1 MPFLIIINVFIYVGS
16 ICNTW
21 ILLKAESRC
30 PDICCTHAQKLDFD
44 GCKAHCK
51 KHGAK
56 RLTYFPWNYCLCCL
70 DSSEIVPDTS
80 GGKGVNVYE
89 CIENAGN
96 CIYFPNWCHCSY
108 KSTTN
113 TVIAKIIIL
122 FSYFIPWLLA
132 WFIQNKIPTSDAS
145 SLQNALISKPSEK
158 NLLKRMIAYQMKIWD
173 QIHDV

>member
-1 MPFLIIINVFIYVGS
+1 MFLNLSQDPNHTTPKTTTTLSTGKFNDQNVKLFHFPHITLGLMPFFIIINVFIYVGS

-96 CIYFPNWCHCSY
+96 CIYFPN
-108 KSTTN
+108 
-113 TVIAKIIIL
+113 
-122 FSYFIPWLLA
+122 
-132 WFIQNKIPTSDAS
+132 
-145 SLQNALISKPSEK
+145 
-158 NLLKRMIAYQMKIWD
+158 
-173 QIHDV
+173 